1 MQKSCLLKSSSR
13 NLYDHAVV
21 CCTSTPRDGAK
32 SNVKIKSLSVNL
44 ITNVVTVVFILSQV
58 FRIKQKARYVPF
70 LLMFLGKC
78 LLSFQQMVRLK
89 RCSEMSVL
97 KNISM
102 RMEGLPETEVWVAL
116 MKTAVSFNSLN
127 SFYDGFYYKNDIG
140 INNISRNQL
149 SLRVSGGRNVLLK
162 FGSPGTMEEFC
173 KNIK

>member
-1 MQKSCLLKSSSR
+1 
-13 NLYDHAVV
+13 
-21 CCTSTPRDGAK
+21 
-32 SNVKIKSLSVNL
+32 SLSVNL
-44 ITNVVTVVFILSQV
+44 ITNVVTVVFIHL
-58 FRIKQKARYVPF
+58 IT
-70 LLMFLGKC
+70 
-78 LLSFQQMVRLK
+78 SFSNKTKSKMVRLK

-140 INNISRNQL
+140 INNTSRNQL

-173 KNIK
+173 KSIK

>member
-1 MQKSCLLKSSSR
+1 
-13 NLYDHAVV
+13 
-21 CCTSTPRDGAK
+21 
-32 SNVKIKSLSVNL
+32 
-44 ITNVVTVVFILSQV
+44 
-58 FRIKQKARYVPF
+58 
-70 LLMFLGKC
+70 
-78 LLSFQQMVRLK
+78 MVRLK

-173 KNIK
+173 KSINYIEGIDAPCPSPVSSPTPSPPESTPSLSPLSSPTPSPPESTPSLSQP